1 MLERF
6 TVNDYDCDVSTN
18 LHLSSN
24 MSNTNSNHCNCPQS
38 RDDVEITWWKGQN
51 KSSKS
56 RSHWLTDH
64 WLMSRYTKLLLLL
77 IGCKQLDVV
86 TRRRYEE
93 LGVQPPVGFW
103 DPAGLS
109 KDGDVEV
116 QWDSRNLVVDLF
128 ADTAGIPSVFDF
140 RFAEFQL
147 QETGTSRTRQDQGW
161 LISANGSKPSTSQPN
176 CFTLMSV
183 SGIPASPVSRAET
196 WKEMGKKC
204 P

>member
-1 MLERF
+1 
-6 TVNDYDCDVSTN
+6 
-18 LHLSSN
+18 
-24 MSNTNSNHCNCPQS
+24 
-38 RDDVEITWWKGQN
+38 
-51 KSSKS
+51 
-56 RSHWLTDH
+56 
-64 WLMSRYTKLLLLL
+64 MSRYTKLLLLL

-116 QWDSRNLVVDLF
+116 QWDSRNLVLDLF

-147 QETGTSRTRQDQGW
+147 QETGTSRTRQDQG
-161 LISANGSKPSTSQPN
+161 
-176 CFTLMSV
+176 
-183 SGIPASPVSRAET
+183 
-196 WKEMGKKC
+196 
-204 P
+204 